1 MGSRTESKKG
11 SVLSMSTLLIVALR
25 SSMSKAVPMLLK
37 IPSMSLISTK
47 PLLVLS
53 TDAKALR
60 RAGEKEKLSKGESNN
75 MIE

>member
-60 RAGEKEKLSKGESNN
+60 RAGEKREIVKRGIK
-75 MIE
+75 